1 MGYQYI
7 FADQMRH
14 FVKWFGRSSALGTDG
29 FRINQVGNLKIF
41 PIHDFTSEYLD
52 QTLDEGSSLP
62 VRQLLSRR
70 SRSNTQDQ
78 VVVLYRDLNDFS
90 SSTRANSYGEN
101 VRWLASRPWIRVVT
115 AGQIVNG
122 QIQYLNNGSLAYTW
136 GTVPRANTTLGT
148 VAKDW
153 VDHATGENYDNWY
166 QGGNNRPGLASQRFG
181 TSTDFGRVGTPS
193 TLAGDAWS
201 AAQNVEASTQPS
213 LRALAE
219 SVLHGSMF
227 LTAFHTTSN
236 NDLSK
241 FSTGE
246 YIAPDSGVGQA
257 LAPFARHSQSQAR
270 YAKLYERVN
279 TWASVADGTTL
290 GWEAADVDLDG
301 VNEYLLFNSRLFGVF
316 ERKGGRMTAAWM
328 RNPTTGKVWQVAG
341 NFAAY
346 SNTDTEDEGSD
357 NATAY
362 RTSGFK
368 DWWIVPTETPPP
380 NGGGASVNV
389 DYAVTASGV
398 AALTFSNQPDL
409 TKIAQISKVV
419 SLAST
424 DAKAFTATYTLG
436 GANEA
441 YIRFGLSPNLEDLLL
456 RGQAGLGNE
465 VLSNNNHRV
474 ALTNTSGSSEIVR
487 ASVEV
492 SSAGTINPGA
502 SDLVTAGTTLLR
514 RNQAQTHQVEVIL
527 TGDGPHIISLGFDD
541 GTDTPNPDSDADDLL
556 DSWEIS
562 NFGENLNNQTA
573 SGDPDGDGVVN
584 FIEMKLGSNPNSSAS
599 NGLPV
604 PSVSGLTST
613 DFTITFPTVSGLNYQ
628 VVGTENLGET
638 IWPNIGDQISGDGSI
653 KEITDIFTAPP
664 TRKFYKVKIS
674 AP

>member
-1 MGYQYI
+1 
-7 FADQMRH
+7 
-14 FVKWFGRSSALGTDG
+14 
-29 FRINQVGNLKIF
+29 
-41 PIHDFTSEYLD
+41 
-52 QTLDEGSSLP
+52 
-62 VRQLLSRR
+62 
-70 SRSNTQDQ
+70 
-78 VVVLYRDLNDFS
+78 
-90 SSTRANSYGEN
+90 
-101 VRWLASRPWIRVVT
+101 
-115 AGQIVNG
+115 
-122 QIQYLNNGSLAYTW
+122 
-136 GTVPRANTTLGT
+136 
-148 VAKDW
+148 

-181 TSTDFGRVGTPS
+181 TSTAFGQVGTPG

-201 AAQNVEASTQPS
+201 AAQTINPVTQPS
-213 LRALAE
+213 LRTVAD

-246 YIAPDSGVGQA
+246 YIVPDSGVGQT
-257 LAPFARHSQSQAR
+257 LASFARHSQSQAR

-279 TWASVADGTTL
+279 TWASTANGTTL
-290 GWEAADVDLDG
+290 GSEAADVDLDG

-316 ERKGGRMTAAWM
+316 ETKGGRMTAAWM
-328 RNPTTGKVWQVAG
+328 RNPTTRKVWQVAG

-380 NGGGASVNV
+380 DGGRASVNV

-409 TKIAQISKVV
+409 TKIAQISKIV
-419 SLAST
+419 SLASA

-436 GANEA
+436 GANKA

-456 RGQAGLGNE
+456 RGQTGLE
-465 VLSNNNHRV
+465 SEIVSSDKRRV
-474 ALTNTSGSSEIVR
+474 SVKNTSGSEVVR
-487 ASVEV
+487 AFVEV
-492 SSAGTINPGA
+492 SASAVINDTA
-502 SDLVTAGTTLLR
+502 SDLTIAGTSVLR
-514 RNQAQTHQVEVIL
+514 RNQAQTHQVEVELNGSSTTHVI
-527 TGDGPHIISLGFDD
+527 TLGFDD
-541 GTDTPNPDSDADDLL
+541 GIDTPNPDSDADGLL
-556 DSWEIS
+556 DSWENS
-562 NFGENLNNQTA
+562 NFGNLSQTA
-573 SGDPDGDGVVN
+573 SGDPDSDGVGN
-584 FIEMKLGSNPNSSAS
+584 LIEMKLGSNPNSSAS

-613 DFTITFPTVSGLNYQ
+613 GFTITFPTVAGLNYQ
-628 VVGTENLGET
+628 VVGTENLAGPS
-638 IWPNIGDQISGDGSI
+638 WPNIGNSITGDGQPQS
-653 KEITDIFTAPP
+653 ITDSSATNSP
-664 TRKFYKVKIS
+664 RKFYKVKIT